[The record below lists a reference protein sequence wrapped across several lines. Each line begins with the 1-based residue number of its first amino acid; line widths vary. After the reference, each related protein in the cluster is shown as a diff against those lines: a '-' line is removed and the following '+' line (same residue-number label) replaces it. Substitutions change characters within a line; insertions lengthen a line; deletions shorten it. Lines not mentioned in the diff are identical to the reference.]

1 MNVKGHKR
9 TIPELKNAV
18 KEASKSEH
26 GLHEMV
32 LEARTAARATATAAA
47 AAAAGTGTGDG
58 GSGDGGGGSGGSGGK
73 KKKKQP
79 AKPKVKIGG
88 VANDAELR
96 YADEHCCTPVYPAS
110 MCSLT
115 LGHGRTFFALLSVM
129 VVLFLW

>member
-58 GSGDGGGGSGGSGGK
+58 GSGGGGGGGGGGSGGSGGK

-96 YADEHCCTPVYPAS
+96 YAAHRY
-110 MCSLT
+110 T
-115 LGHGRTFFALLSVM
+115 LHPCALLRSGTGG
-129 VVLFLW
+129 LSLLSYQ